1 MARCAEKLAYS
12 TTHDEASAGHKTL
25 HMTVITPASEHANPD
40 EFDPRR
46 DAKLRRRVL
55 EEEQTAA
62 MRRRLAES
70 AEQRVQNEEKL
81 ASSRSLVE
89 ANEPARVALR
99 LDRLTRYYNGDE
111 LPVTTPTEAP
121 ERLKVEAVERAPV
134 PNSTPPERLLEAIIN
149 TADYVGPRYLDAG
162 VAAARA
168 VGRIVVSDHLGQAV
182 AYGTGSMI
190 SPQLMLTNH
199 HVLDSAETAATSKVE
214 FNYQDGI
221 DGKLLEVTTFGFDP
235 DRFFL
240 ADEALDFAIVAVR
253 AGDEDLA
260 PFGFNRLIESEGK
273 ALLGEFVTI
282 VQHPRGEKKQVAL
295 RENRIVDGEQRFVHY
310 TADTEPG
317 SSGSPVFNDQWEV
330 LALHHASVKA
340 TEHPEFG
347 NVVNEGVRV
356 SAILGMV
363 KDAQLPPAQRALADT
378 VLRPPERI
386 PSKPQPLGGS
396 PFSIKIP
403 LMLDVTLPPGAVATL
418 STLQT
423 AQASAPSSAPGAES
437 VDPNYGIRRGYDRAF
452 LAVPLP
458 LPTPTADA
466 ELATDP
472 LPYHHFSV
480 VMHRKR
486 KLALFTAVN
495 IDGAKADQPRRD
507 RDVWLLDPRIPASE
521 QTGEEV
527 YRDNDLDRGHLVRRL
542 DPAWGPQ
549 SAVAVDD
556 TFHFTNCTPQH
567 HEFNAGRTLWVGLE
581 DYVLQNAVTSDLKVS
596 VVSGPVFDVDD
607 PEYRGV
613 TLPLQYWK
621 IVAMVRTDG
630 KPSVTGYLLSQAAL
644 LDEYRS
650 KRIPGALPESFS
662 FGAYRTFQ
670 VPVRRIAGLTGLE
683 LAAYIAADPL
693 ERLETTGLPRELVQ
707 REHILL

>member
-1 MARCAEKLAYS
+1 
-12 TTHDEASAGHKTL
+12 
-25 HMTVITPASEHANPD
+25 MTVITPASEYANPD

-46 DAKLRRRVL
+46 DARLRRRVL
-55 EEEQTAA
+55 EDQQTDAL
-62 MRRRLAES
+62 RRRLAER
-70 AEQRVQNEEKL
+70 AEPRVRNEEKL

-89 ANEPARVALR
+89 ANEPDRVALR
-99 LDRLTRYYNGDE
+99 LDRLTRYYTGNE

-168 VGRIVVSDHLGQAV
+168 VGRIVVSDHLGQEV

-190 SPQLMLTNH
+190 SPHLMLTNH
-199 HVLDSAETAATSKVE
+199 HVLDNAETAATSKVE

-221 DGKLLEVTTFGFDP
+221 DGKMLDVTTFGFDP

-282 VQHPRGEKKQVAL
+282 VQHPRGGKKQVAL

-363 KDAQLPPAQRALADT
+363 KDTQLPPARRALADT
-378 VLRPPERI
+378 ILRPPERI
-386 PSKPQPLGGS
+386 ASKPQPVGGS

-403 LMLDVTLPPGAVATL
+403 LTLDVTLPPGAVATL
-418 STLQT
+418 SVLQT
-423 AQASAPSSAPGAES
+423 AQPSAPSSAPGAES
-437 VDPNYGIRRGYDRAF
+437 VDPNYGTRRGYDPAF

-458 LPTPTADA
+458 LPALTADA
-466 ELATDP
+466 DLATDP

-527 YRDNDLDRGHLVRRL
+527 YRDNNLDRGHLVRRL

-556 TFHFTNCTPQH
+556 TFHLTNCTPQH
-567 HEFNAGRTLWVGLE
+567 HEFNAGRTLWLGLE

-596 VVSGPVFDVDD
+596 VLSGPVLDDHD

-613 TLPLQYWK
+613 SLPLQYWK
-621 IVAMVRTDG
+621 IVTMVRSDNG
-630 KPSVTGYLLSQAAL
+630 KPSVTAYLLSQKSL
-644 LDEYRS
+644 LDEFRS
-650 KRIPGALPESFS
+650 ERTSGALPESFS

-670 VPVRRIAGLTGLE
+670 VPVRRIAGLTGLD
-683 LAAYIAADPL
+683 LAPYIAADPL

-707 REHILL
+707 MEHILL